1 AAIAGSDPWKTG
13 WTAFKFAK
21 LLYVVPVLFAFT
33 PQILFEGKPLLAPEI
48 NDSMMGAMILEVQAN
63 PGDTVE
69 IGDPV
74 LKVMDGEEIREITAN
89 RDGIIKKFTVAGGGY
104 LDSGAVV
111 AEMSAKP
118 TNIASSMFS
127 ALLGTLAFSALTM
140 GYFIRKTNL
149 IEWLILAV
157 ATVLLYWPTLISD
170 GAGLVLVAI
179 VYISQKARNKRDE
192 AAGLATGT

>member
-1 AAIAGSDPWKTG
+1 
-13 WTAFKFAK
+13 
-21 LLYVVPVLFAFT
+21 
-33 PQILFEGKPLLAPEI
+33 
-48 NDSMMGAMILEVQAN
+48 MGAMILEVQAN

-69 IGDPV
+69 VGDPI
-74 LKVMDGEEIREITAN
+74 LKVMDGEEIREITAS
-89 RDGIIKKFTVAGGGY
+89 RDGIIKEFTVTGGGY
-104 LDSGAVV
+104 LESGAVV

-118 TNIASSMFS
+118 TKVASSMFS

-157 ATVLLYWPTLISD
+157 ATVLLYWPTFITD

-192 AAGLATGT
+192 AAGLATAT